1 MNKLQVLLV
10 IFVFSVM
17 SLGFL
22 SNCVLAANLT
32 NQDVGTDTTSQD
44 FVQRI
49 IQKSKEIKNQSD
61 QFSQVANMLTD
72 AQSGSAANQQRIQD
86 TLNRAYQ
93 DRLNMIR
100 AQDPE
105 YQGEVLTPA
114 NPYNIDIDRLRMIQ
128 AGDAASAAYRQAA
141 GMAPSQFN
149 QAQLLQQQALD
160 MYRQQLANQ
169 AGVPYEEYLCNGDYV
184 CIQRFQAQKQYVDAM
199 NNYSNAL
206 QNQRIKL
213 DANIN
218 YQGNVNHRFYY

>member
-100 AQDPE
+100 TQDPE
-105 YQGEVLTPA
+105 YQGDVLTPA
-114 NPYNIDIDRLRMIQ
+114 NPYNIDIDELRRNQ
-128 AGDAASAAYRQAA
+128 AVATGNQWYNFAA
-141 GMAPSQFN
+141 GRNPNFDPSTIQ
-149 QAQLLQQQALD
+149 QQQALD